1 MKDLSEINAAGLCAD
16 LDAAGQRRLW
26 LVQLLLE
33 RCGDSNPMAALELAS
48 RFEHFISRSAEATL
62 ETAGGVTTPTPMDA
76 ASSTIHP
83 DAGPATCAADNPV
96 RLTRGRTPL
105 LDQNARERFVS
116 VALTGADNRD
126 LAREFQLTVR
136 QAHAVRL
143 SLARQNPQ
151 VKVGLKS
158 THGAKPPSNLSRA
171 EELTLQE
178 EFLQRRP
185 APKQTIDDVIR
196 YVRQRGDTVVCQNGR
211 YLVNGRS
218 LLSASELVSRA
229 NRYREGRGDP
239 PFKLEPSVDCGP
251 EHGHSLYKPN
261 GTANECGSE
270 AEKLRP
276 A

>member
-1 MKDLSEINAAGLCAD
+1 MEPQRSQGVAIAREEWWGYFRAPRWGFFNRDCRSLRPLRLGLLIMKVPLPWYSAEYSFSFTMKVHCRMKRLLACLLLTALLLGAAEWPLFSEITELSFTRHVPSALINKEQLRRYLEDRVKEIKPAD
-16 LDAAGQRRLW
+16 
-26 LVQLLLE
+26 
-33 RCGDSNPMAALELAS
+33 
-48 RFEHFISRSAEATL
+48 I
-62 ETAGGVTTPTPMDA
+62 
-76 ASSTIHP
+76 
-83 DAGPATCAADNPV
+83 
-96 RLTRGRTPL
+96 
-105 LDQNARERFVS
+105 
-116 VALTGADNRD
+116 
-126 LAREFQLTVR
+126 
-136 QAHAVRL
+136 
-143 SLARQNPQ
+143 
-151 VKVGLKS
+151 
-158 THGAKPPSNLSRA
+158 RA